1 LATHRRNAN
10 QIALNARASGGR
22 FAPEAVARGDDV
34 ALLQQARCGSPV
46 RSEDVGDVVAAAAGA
61 DVAGE
66 DALVLVAGGSGDL
79 GWVVAVAGGLG
90 GISGAE

>member
-1 LATHRRNAN
+1 
-10 QIALNARASGGR
+10 
-22 FAPEAVARGDDV
+22 
-34 ALLQQARCGSPV
+34 V

-79 GWVVAVAGGLG
+79 GGVVAVAGGLAG
-90 GISGAE
+90 VAGAEGVPGELAWIEPGGAGAFLDDQRDRPTARSAGC